1 MAFETMS
8 TLDGILKDFYIG
20 PVRRA
25 FNAEIPLYN
34 RVKRDRENVRGRQAI
49 FPVHTAWAEGVGA
62 VSETGDVPSG
72 TNETVL
78 QAIVPIQTLAGAVEI
93 SSKVIEATQSDVGAF
108 TQALEFKLRQVT
120 DNLKKE
126 LEAMLQ
132 GDGTGALARITAV
145 NASTNTITVDNPGTL
160 RAGMTLRAA
169 SARTGGTDRTT
180 PFLRHCPVCGLHDWC
195 SGDG

>member
-78 QAIVPIQTLAGAVEI
+78 QAIVPIQTPRRCRGD
-93 SSKVIEATQSDVGAF
+93 Q
-108 TQALEFKLRQVT
+108 
-120 DNLKKE
+120 
-126 LEAMLQ
+126 LQ
-132 GDGTGALARITAV
+132 G
-145 NASTNTITVDNPGTL
+145 
-160 RAGMTLRAA
+160 
-169 SARTGGTDRTT
+169 
-180 PFLRHCPVCGLHDWC
+180 H
-195 SGDG
+195 